1 MKSKYAALI
10 RERIDNAEDG
20 EIFINS
26 DFADITNFETIRKNL
41 GRLAEKGKIRRITN
55 GIYEKPRY
63 SKLLKENVAP
73 EPHCIAKAIARS
85 YNWNIS
91 PSGNTALNMLN
102 LSTQVPATWSY
113 ISDGPYKTYDIDSI
127 KIEFKHRTN
136 KDISNLSS
144 KTILVIE
151 ALKFFGEK
159 NIKNKTLKTIS
170 KNLTDTETCTMLK
183 EAKNSTKWVYEN
195 IQEIARMKNIYEN
208 YCHITSK

>member
-1 MKSKYAALI
+1 MKSKYATLI

-41 GRLAEKGKIRRITN
+41 GRLADKGKIRRITN

-63 SKLLKENVAP
+63 SKLLKEHVAP

-208 YCHITSK
+208 YCHIISK